1 MNERAKLGAP
11 RKAHCKRNHL
21 LAGKNLLVY
30 KRASGYVAR
39 ACRRCKA
46 IRAKWWRERKGR
58 KMARKR
64 LTSPRPAA

>member
-1 MNERAKLGAP
+1 VSGAP
-11 RKAHCKRNHL
+11 RKTHCKRNHP

-30 KRASGYVAR
+30 KRATGHAVR
-39 ACRRCKA
+39 VCRRCKA

-64 LTSPRPAA
+64 LTSPAVAA